1 MVSVLVVDDERDFA
15 DILTERLAARGVQAQ
30 AAYDGEQA
38 LDIVRE
44 HGPEVVLLDINMPGM
59 NGLKTL
65 ERIKA
70 GNPRT
75 EVILLTA
82 DTSLATAVAGMK
94 LGARDYLLKPA
105 DIDVVLGA
113 IGEAEQRRAERLSRQ
128 RMAETAKLVA
138 LGEMAKG
145 VGHEIN
151 NPMHVMLNEA
161 GWIKDLLDDP
171 DLRRNPHHDE
181 LRAAVERIQDQA
193 RRCKAITAKLLT
205 LRCSLDTRVADT
217 DLAGLIESILSE
229 RGEKLERLHVRAALE
244 LPPDLPRLRAPRSEW
259 EQVLTNM
266 IDNAL
271 DAMERDGGELRIAA
285 RVDADGATVT
295 VADTGCG
302 IEAHLLPKI
311 FEPFFS
317 TKEVGQGI
325 GLGLAI
331 CHGIVEAM
339 GGEISVHST
348 PGVGSVFTIRVP
360 LDTAARTAH
369 NDKHLA

>member
-15 DILTERLAARGVQAQ
+15 DVLTERLAARGVQAQ
-30 AAYDGEQA
+30 AAYNGTQA
-38 LDIVRE
+38 LEMVRE
-44 HGPEVVLLDINMPGM
+44 HRPEVVLLDINMPGM
-59 NGLKTL
+59 NGLETL

-70 GNPRT
+70 QSPRT
-75 EVILLTA
+75 EVVLLTA
-82 DTSLATAVAGMK
+82 DSALTTAVAGMK

-105 DIDVVLGA
+105 DIDEVLGA
-113 IGEAEQRRAERLSRQ
+113 IGEADERRAERLARQ
-128 RMAETAKLVA
+128 RMAETAKLAA

-161 GWIKDLLDDP
+161 GWISDLLDEP
-171 DLRRNPHHDE
+171 DLRDNPHHAE
-181 LRAAVERIQDQA
+181 LRAAVKRIQEQA

-217 DLAGLIESILSE
+217 DLAEL
-229 RGEKLERLHVRAALE
+229 VRAVLKERQARLE
-244 LPPDLPRLRAPRSEW
+244 GLSVRAVVDMPPDLPKLGSPRSEW
-259 EQVLTNM
+259 EQVLSNLV
-266 IDNAL
+266 DNAL
-271 DAMERDGGELRIAA
+271 DAMEHEGGELRISATLDK
-285 RVDADGATVT
+285 DAVLVS

-302 IEAHLLPKI
+302 IEAHVLPKI

-317 TKEVGQGI
+317 TKEVGKGI

-339 GGEISVHST
+339 GGEISVRAT
-348 PGVGSVFTIRVP
+348 PGAGSEFTIRVP

>member
-30 AAYDGEQA
+30 AAYDGQHA

-59 NGLKTL
+59 NGLQTL

-70 GNPRT
+70 HNPRT

-82 DTSLATAVAGMK
+82 DTSLTTAVAGMK

-105 DIDVVLGA
+105 DMETVLGA
-113 IGEAEQRRAERLSRQ
+113 IGEAEERRAERLSRQ
-128 RMAETAKLVA
+128 RMAETAKLAA

-161 GWIKDLLDDP
+161 GWIKELLNDP
-171 DLRRNPHHDE
+171 DLRDNTHHDE
-181 LRAAVERIQDQA
+181 LHAAAERIQEQA

-217 DLAGLIESILSE
+217 ELPELIGSILSE
-229 RGEKLERLHVRAALE
+229 RGEKLARLRVHVAV
-244 LPPDLPRLRAPRSEW
+244 DLPRELPKLGAPRSEW
-259 EQVLTNM
+259 EQVLSNT

-285 RVDADGATVT
+285 TVDADHATVT

-317 TKEVGQGI
+317 TKEVGKGI

-348 PGVGSVFTIRVP
+348 PGAGSVFTIRVP

>member
-1 MVSVLVVDDERDFA
+1 MVSVLVVDDERNFA
-15 DILTERLAARGVQAQ
+15 DILTDRLTARGVRAQ
-30 AAYDGEQA
+30 TAYNGQQA
-38 LDIVRE
+38 LDMLKA
-44 HGPEVVLLDINMPGM
+44 HAPEVVLLDINMPGM
-59 NGLKTL
+59 DGLTTL
-65 ERIKA
+65 RHIKA
-70 GNPRT
+70 RSPRT

-82 DTSLATAVAGMK
+82 DTALSTAVAGMK

-105 DIDVVLGA
+105 DIEVLLGA
-113 IGEAEQRRAERLSRQ
+113 IGEAEERRAERLARQ
-128 RMAETAKLVA
+128 RMAEAAKLAA

-161 GWIKDLLDDP
+161 GWIKELLNEP
-171 DLRRNPHHDE
+171 DLKASPHHGE
-181 LRAAVERIQDQA
+181 LVAAAERIQEQA

-205 LRCSLDTRVADT
+205 LRCSLDTRVPDT
-217 DLAGLIESILSE
+217 DLPELIGDLLKE
-229 RGEKLERLHVRAALE
+229 RQERLTALGIHVALDLSAARPKLN
-244 LPPDLPRLRAPRSEW
+244 APRSEW
-259 EQVLTNM
+259 EQILANM

-271 DAMERDGGELRIAA
+271 DAMQDTGGDLRIAA
-285 RVDADGATVT
+285 VKDADTLTVT
-295 VADTGCG
+295 VADTGRG
-302 IEAHLLPKI
+302 IEAHVLPKI

-317 TKEVGQGI
+317 TKEVGQGM

-339 GGEISVHST
+339 GGEISVQST
-348 PGVGSVFTIRVP
+348 PGAGSVFTIRIP

>member
-15 DILTERLAARGVQAQ
+15 DILTERLTTRGVQAQ
-30 AAYDGEQA
+30 AAYNGVQA
-38 LDIVRE
+38 LDMVRT
-44 HGPEVVLLDINMPGM
+44 HRPEVVLLDINMPGM
-59 NGLKTL
+59 NGLETL

-70 GNPRT
+70 QNPRT
-75 EVILLTA
+75 EVVLLTA
-82 DTSLATAVAGMK
+82 DTTLATAVAGMK

-105 DIDVVLGA
+105 EIEVVLGA
-113 IGEAEQRRAERLSRQ
+113 IGEAEERRAERLARQ
-128 RMAETAKLVA
+128 RMAETAKLAA

-171 DLRRNPHHDE
+171 DLRDNPHHDE
-181 LRAAVERIQDQA
+181 LRAAVERIQEQA

-217 DLAGLIESILSE
+217 DLGELIRSILKD
-229 RGEKLERLHVRAALE
+229 RRKRLESLGVE
-244 LPPDLPRLRAPRSEW
+244 TVVDLPPDLPRLHAPRSEW
-259 EQVLTNM
+259 EQILTNV

-271 DAMERDGGELRIAA
+271 DAMERDGGDLRITAA
-285 RVDADGATVT
+285 LDGESVRVS

-302 IEAHLLPKI
+302 IEAHVLPKI

-317 TKEVGQGI
+317 TKEVGKGI

-339 GGEISVHST
+339 GGEISVRGT
-348 PGVGSVFTIRVP
+348 PGAGSVFTVRVP

-369 NDKHLA
+369 NGSHLA